1 MLLEK
6 KINNLREK
14 ISPHPDVSFV
24 FNKIIETRKLGID
37 ERGNV
42 RRGYK
47 DAIYL
52 ANKLGIRTSMVDPA
66 YYFSWDGQAM
76 AIDTDTSVI
85 FHEIAH
91 WQLASEPRRTIP
103 DFGLGA
109 GPETGNFLIANRV
122 KCLESNSIENEE
134 CLASLL
140 GILWEV
146 YFGLN
151 AIDSLIEQS
160 WLELSERDFTSQLFI
175 KTYES
180 LKARFLIDSYGD
192 PTKPF

>member
-14 ISPHPDVSFV
+14 ISPHSDASFV
-24 FNKIIETRKLGID
+24 FHKIIETRKLAIV
-37 ERGNV
+37 ERGSGG
-42 RRGYK
+42 RGYK
-47 DAIYL
+47 DAVYL
-52 ANKLGIRTSMVDPA
+52 ANKLGIRTSMIDPA
-66 YYFSWDGQAM
+66 YYFSWDGQSM
-76 AIDTDTSVI
+76 AIDTDTSVL

-91 WQLASEPRRTIP
+91 WQLASESRRIIP

-109 GPETGNFLIANRV
+109 GPETGCFSIANRV
-122 KCLESNSIENEE
+122 KCLEANSVETEE

-146 YFGLN
+146 YFGLK

-160 WLELSERDFTSQLFI
+160 WLELTEREFTSQLFI
-175 KTYES
+175 KTYEG
-180 LKARFLIDSYGD
+180 LKARFLIDSYGN
-192 PTKPF
+192 PNKPF